1 MDRLI
6 KESDVNG
13 NFTHD
18 EMIDEVSAMMAGV
31 RIEFLKLFKVI

>member
-18 EMIDEVSAMMAGV
+18 EMIDEVSAMIK
-31 RIEFLKLFKVI
+31 R